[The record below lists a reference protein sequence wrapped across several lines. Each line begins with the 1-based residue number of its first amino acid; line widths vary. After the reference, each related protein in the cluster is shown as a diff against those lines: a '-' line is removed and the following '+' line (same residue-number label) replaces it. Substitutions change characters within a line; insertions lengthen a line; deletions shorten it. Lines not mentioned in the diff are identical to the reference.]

1 MIANIALFFVIAIL
15 SLVGSFVT
23 YGYEG
28 NVLSMLLFSVA
39 IVCMLV
45 ATVISYLLM
54 KQHDPQRDSNTL
66 GSVESVSSK
75 VDIAGKI
82 VLCFLIAAAIIQAV

>member
-1 MIANIALFFVIAIL
+1 MIANLALLFVMAL
-15 SLVGSFVT
+15 CALAGSFVT

-28 NVLSMLLFSVA
+28 NVLSMLLFIIA

-54 KQHDPQRDSNTL
+54 KQQDPQRDSNL
-66 GSVESVSSK
+66 PGSVESVSSK

>member
-1 MIANIALFFVIAIL
+1 MIANIALLFVIATL
-15 SLVGSFVT
+15 SLLGSSAT

-39 IVCMLV
+39 IVCMLIV
-45 ATVISYLLM
+45 TVISYLLM
-54 KQHDPQRDSNTL
+54 EEQNPQRDSHTP
-66 GSVESVSSK
+66 GTIASVSSK

-82 VLCFLIAAAIIQAV
+82 TLCVLIALAIIQAV